1 VYNSGV
7 PAWLVN
13 VEEIYDFSLPLE
25 ENKRRVEQEIEEIKA
40 QMQHFA
46 HQYIEE
52 LVGSEHHKP
61 TKK

>member
-1 VYNSGV
+1 
-7 PAWLVN
+7 VN
-13 VEEIYDFSLPLE
+13 VEEIYDFSLSLE
-25 ENKRRVEQEIEEIKA
+25 ENKRRVEQEIEEIRA

-52 LVGSEHHKP
+52 LVGSEHHKS